1 MRWKYHNRALGRSD
15 WMLPL
20 HMGLANQ
27 TVFTYLGILMAQAQ
41 IADHLV
47 CDTVCCI
54 SCQVKVKLYGLGC
67 ACRRG

>member
-1 MRWKYHNRALGRSD
+1 
-15 WMLPL
+15 MLPP
-20 HMGLANQ
+20 HVVLANHFI
-27 TVFTYLGILMAQAQ
+27 FTYLGILMAQAQ

-67 ACRRG
+67 ACGRGQI